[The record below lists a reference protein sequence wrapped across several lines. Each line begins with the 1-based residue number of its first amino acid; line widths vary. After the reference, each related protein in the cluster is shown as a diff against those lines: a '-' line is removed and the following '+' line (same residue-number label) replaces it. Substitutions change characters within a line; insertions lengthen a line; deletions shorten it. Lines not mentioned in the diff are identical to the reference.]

1 MQRRPFLLACLSLPG
16 LARAH
21 HGWSSFD
28 LDRPIWLAGRV
39 VESRWRNPH
48 AELVLEVPV
57 GLKVPVDLAS
67 RTLPA
72 QIAAVDGKALLARA
86 VVPVRRDR
94 RWEIELAPLTRLQSW
109 KVEPIVPGTSLELL
123 GFTFKDEKGEAVL
136 RVEYLFVAGK
146 VYGLRSAPA

>member
-57 GLKVPVDLAS
+57 GLKVPVDLAG

-109 KVEPIVPGTSLELL
+109 KVDPIEPGVSLELL
-123 GFTFKDEKGEAVL
+123 GFTFKDEKGDAVL